1 MLSVDFLRKSLEA
14 WKLNEQ
20 QAVVLLGLDEATV
33 ACARSIL
40 NGQVEPKGRDITDR
54 IACLY
59 HIRKTLDSL
68 LGNEQA
74 ENEWLRERHP
84 GLDGARPMDLLL
96 EGSMA
101 SLMLVKDHVD
111 MFAGLR

>member
-1 MLSVDFLRKSLEA
+1 MLTLQFLHKSLET
-14 WKLNEQ
+14 WKLNEK
-20 QAVVLLGLDEATV
+20 QAVVLLGFDEATV
-33 ACARSIL
+33 AYARSIL
-40 NGQVEPKGRDITDR
+40 NGQVEPRRDVTDR

-59 HIRKTLDSL
+59 QIRKTLDSL

-84 GLDGARPMDLLL
+84 GLDGERPMDLLL

-101 SLMLVKDHVD
+101 NLLLVKDYVD

>member
-1 MLSVDFLRKSLEA
+1 MPTLQFLHKSLET
-14 WKLNEQ
+14 WKLNEK

-33 ACARSIL
+33 AYARSIL
-40 NGQVEPKGRDITDR
+40 NGQVEPRRDVTDR

-59 HIRKTLDSL
+59 HIRKTLNSL

-101 SLMLVKDHVD
+101 NLMLVKDYVD